1 MPAHRFA
8 TKNSLRCHR
17 SLKRDAETG
26 RMRKAVTIMLWMAPF
41 ALHSADALAWGLYTH
56 LYFAQLL
63 LWAIPLADPRFR
75 RAIRR
80 FPELL
85 LAGACLPDVSLF
97 SGWLDTPGLA
107 TTHQWPAAQRLLQS
121 ADNDEDAALA
131 VGYACH
137 LLSDIIAHNH
147 FVPAH
152 ETLWLNPAPLA
163 VHAAAE
169 WAMDAHVAG
178 HLFAHP
184 HRLLRRHLH
193 AITDFASR
201 HFGITPVKTRM
212 ALRCLARA
220 EQWLRGSGLHHVA
233 YRGARAADAG
243 FVPRLDYYAAQT
255 ALRLEQ
261 MNRVLAGDA
270 PAWAPEPA
278 CAFSAR
284 EQLLHHGHA
293 AIARQLPLPESFFR

>member
-1 MPAHRFA
+1 
-8 TKNSLRCHR
+8 
-17 SLKRDAETG
+17 
-26 RMRKAVTIMLWMAPF
+26 MRKAVTAMLWMAPF
-41 ALHSADALAWGLYTH
+41 ALHSTDALAWGLYTH

-75 RAIRR
+75 RAVRR

-97 SGWLDTPGLA
+97 SGWLDNPDLA
-107 TTHQWPAAQRLLQS
+107 TTHRWPVAQRLLR
-121 ADNDEDAALA
+121 AAGNDADAALA
-131 VGYACH
+131 AGYACH
-137 LLSDIIAHNH
+137 LFSDIVAHHH

-152 ETLWLNPAPLA
+152 ETLWPNPAPLA

-169 WAMDAHVAG
+169 WAMDAHLAG

-184 HRLLRRHLH
+184 HHLLRRHLH

-201 HFGITPVKTRM
+201 HFDITPAKTRQ

-220 EQWLRGSGLHHVA
+220 EQWLRGSGLHHVT
-233 YRGARAADAG
+233 YRGARIADAG
-243 FVPRLDYYAAQT
+243 FVPRLDYYVAQT
-255 ALRLEQ
+255 AQRLEQ

-270 PAWAPEPA
+270 PAWAPEPV
-278 CAFSAR
+278 CTLSVR
-284 EQLLHHGHA
+284 EGLRRHGRT
-293 AIARQLPLPESFFR
+293 AIAQRLPLPESFFR